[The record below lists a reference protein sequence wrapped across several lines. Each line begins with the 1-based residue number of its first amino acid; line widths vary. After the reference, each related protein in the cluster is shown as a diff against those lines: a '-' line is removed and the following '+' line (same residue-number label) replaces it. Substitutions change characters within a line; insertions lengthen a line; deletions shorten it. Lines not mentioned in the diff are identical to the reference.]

1 MRSIS
6 VVVPTFNRPAQLSK
20 VLDHILRSDVDGL
33 EKVEVIVVD
42 DGSPESA
49 KPVVESK
56 AVDGPFSL
64 KYLRQEN
71 AGPAKARNNG
81 IRHASGNVILLI
93 DDDVLVLPEVLKKH
107 LEAHQ
112 DKPGSIVFGPYPY
125 LPIDEPTT
133 AFKYLSSLLDKEVDR
148 PDDIKYVPIGFV
160 ASGNLSLEKAMFPS
174 GEVYRSDLKIP
185 AAEEFEF
192 EHRLNTAGVP
202 IFMVPEAKGWHLQPP
217 TIDDKCKQEFKYGV
231 GAAEVWLKVP
241 NIINNQHI
249 SGFIVENGFIDWSN
263 DSRGLKT
270 KKFLKSILAANL
282 VRTVALRCIKVLERV
297 TTSNWLLF
305 PMYRYLCG
313 INLFAGV
320 RHGLREFGRR

>member
-192 EHRLNTAGVP
+192 EHRLNTTGVP

-217 TIDDKCKQEFKYGV
+217 TIEDKCKQEFKYGV

-241 NIINNQHI
+241 DIIDNQHI
-249 SGFIVENGFIDWSN
+249 SGFVLENGFIDWSR
-263 DSRGLKT
+263 DTVSVKARKLVKT
-270 KKFLKSILAANL
+270 VLSADLIRALALRVVKFLE
-282 VRTVALRCIKVLERV
+282 RIKAPD
-297 TTSNWLLF
+297 SLLF
-305 PMYRYLCG
+305 LMYRFLCG

-320 RHGLREFGRR
+320 RHGLKTFEHR